1 MRNIKN
7 KNAFTLIELMVVIAI
22 MGILLLFSYAPYN
35 IYQTKAKLKLATREV
50 AQSFYE
56 AKNIAV
62 SGLKLKTEENSFDNS
77 QNKSDSSS
85 IKEEFENKSVW
96 IFLTSEESKNDV
108 VNYYFFP
115 YDKKVENI
123 KLEDLEKPSKKKE
136 IQKTIFL
143 KWFSAWWNEF
153 KSILVFYE
161 SVTWQIKVK
170 WFNWDSQWTEIKED
184 VWKIKI
190 KFSFKNSTTEFLQKE
205 ITYYLKT
212 NIVDYK

>member
-1 MRNIKN
+1 M
-7 KNAFTLIELMVVIAI
+7 
-22 MGILLLFSYAPYN
+22 
-35 IYQTKAKLKLATREV
+35 
-50 AQSFYE
+50 
-56 AKNIAV
+56 
-62 SGLKLKTEENSFDNS
+62 
-77 QNKSDSSS
+77 
-85 IKEEFENKSVW
+85 
-96 IFLTSEESKNDV
+96 
-108 VNYYFFP
+108 
-115 YDKKVENI
+115 
-123 KLEDLEKPSKKKE
+123 EKPSKKKE

-143 KWFSAWWNEF
+143 KWFNAWWSEF